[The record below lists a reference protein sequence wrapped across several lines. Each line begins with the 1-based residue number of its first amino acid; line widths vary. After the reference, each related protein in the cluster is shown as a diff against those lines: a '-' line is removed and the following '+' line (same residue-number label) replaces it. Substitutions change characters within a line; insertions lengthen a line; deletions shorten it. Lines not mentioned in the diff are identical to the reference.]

1 MKYTI
6 LILVVTVFMT
16 GIILSSCQSS
26 TKKVENARNK
36 VIEAELGLNQA
47 LKDSIQQYKK
57 ESEEKISYYEKS
69 IAEFKAKIA
78 NRKKEDKAIYEK
90 KLAMLEQK
98 NTELKKILS
107 DYKDEGQD
115 KWTSFKNEF
124 NHDMDELGKAFKDLT
139 VNNVEK

>member
-139 VNNVEK
+139 VKNLK

>member
-124 NHDMDELGKAFKDLT
+124 NHDMDELGKAFKDL
-139 VNNVEK
+139 K